1 MIQTILKRE
10 RKLKYKAM
18 QSGLF
23 RISALLIV
31 FLIAILFNAGTAINQ
46 PKDSLRKDSL
56 RKDSLRDTTKI
67 NPVQIDTSK
76 ILNQIDTSRTLIKVD
91 SITTAVKE
99 NTLTNTKLFIYIFI
113 TLGGLGLF
121 YFIFVQT
128 LFKTFHKARSTRQSL
143 MLSWDLF
150 FIVSIVW
157 VFIVWG
163 IAAGMWSSGA
173 FMTVLI
179 FLFIIS
185 LILSLIAVKSK

>member
-1 MIQTILKRE
+1 MR
-10 RKLKYKAM
+10 
-18 QSGLF
+18 SGLF
-23 RISALLIV
+23 RASAFFVIFLTALL
-31 FLIAILFNAGTAINQ
+31 LNAGTAINQ
-46 PKDSLRKDSL
+46 QKDTLRKDTL
-56 RKDSLRDTTKI
+56 PKDTQRDTAKI

-76 ILNQIDTSRTLIKVD
+76 ILNIIDTSKTLIKVD
-91 SITTAVKE
+91 SITTAIKE

-121 YFIFVQT
+121 YFIFVNT

-157 VFIVWG
+157 IFIVWG
-163 IAAGMWSSGA
+163 IAAGMWSSAA

>member
-1 MIQTILKRE
+1 M
-10 RKLKYKAM
+10 KYKAM

-46 PKDSLRKDSL
+46 PKDSLRKDSLRKDSLRKDSL

>member
-46 PKDSLRKDSL
+46 PKDSL